1 MARPHLPLPTGKRPI
16 PRSRYAAK
24 QEIPAKSDFCPALKA
39 SFDAGIPSSRRTNAG
54 MDINSESP
62 MGGNAGTTV
71 LIVEDDPSLRLLC
84 RVNLELERHHVLEAD
99 TLARARELLD
109 SESIDV
115 VLLDLHVG
123 DEHGFELLPYI
134 RKVRPNAAV
143 CLLTGTCE
151 TDPDRPEGVQGFI
164 RKPFELED
172 LTGTVQRLLA
182 REPARP

>member
-1 MARPHLPLPTGKRPI
+1 
-16 PRSRYAAK
+16 
-24 QEIPAKSDFCPALKA
+24 
-39 SFDAGIPSSRRTNAG
+39 
-54 MDINSESP
+54 MDVNSESL
-62 MGGNAGTTV
+62 MGGTAGATV

-84 RVNLELERHHVLEAD
+84 RVNLELEHHEVLEAD
-99 TLARARELLD
+99 TLTRAKELLD
-109 SESIDV
+109 SDPIDV

-134 RKVRPNAAV
+134 RTVRPDAAV
-143 CLLTGTCE
+143 CLLSGTSE
-151 TDPDRPEGVQGFI
+151 TDPERPEGVHAFI